1 MSLRTLNRYANTSM
15 VEEYLYSILNGA
27 VSDHTFAGTL
37 PSAIGNEWND
47 MVLIDCDLP
56 MTDYGTYSA
65 ATVYI
70 FLYARPNA
78 DGSKNVPLLYDMEN
92 SLCDVLDS
100 IHHDHY
106 SVDRLSNGADYDT
119 AINWHRNFVYFN
131 LIITS

>member
-37 PSAIGNEWND
+37 PSSIDGDWDD

-56 MTDYGTYSA
+56 MTDYGPYSK
-65 ATVYI
+65 ATVYV

-78 DGSKNVPLLYDMEN
+78 DGSKNVPLLYSLEDK
-92 SLCDVLDS
+92 LCDMLDS
-100 IHHDHY
+100 ISDTHY
-106 SVDRLSNGADYDT
+106 SVDRLSNGSDFDT
-119 AINWHRNFVYFN
+119 SINWHRNFVYFN
-131 LIITS
+131 LTITC

>member
-1 MSLRTLNRYANTSM
+1 MRYTNRYANTSK

-37 PSAIGNEWND
+37 PSSIDGDWND

-56 MTDYGTYSA
+56 MTDYGPYSK
-65 ATVYI
+65 ATVYV

-78 DGSKNVPLLYDMEN
+78 DGSKNVARLNAMED

-100 IHHDHY
+100 INDAHY
-106 SVDRLSNGADYDT
+106 SVDRISNGADYDT
-119 AINWHRNFVYFN
+119 NVQWHRNFVYFN
-131 LIITS
+131 LIID